1 MEAMLSIELGIR
13 RDSILFVELRIK
25 SDVMDI
31 KEEYFKKNFRIFD
44 KILKGFRRFLK
55 YSNMK
60 F

>member
-31 KEEYFKKNFRIFD
+31 KEEYFKKKFRIFD

>member
-31 KEEYFKKNFRIFD
+31 KEEYFKNCFRIFD